1 MIYSNSKRVS
11 LEVDWRSS
19 SRHSRVCAVMSRYS
33 FKMQHLSNSK
43 RVSLERMSAEII
55 NLKDRIQ
62 DYQERCHS
70 LTNALAR
77 CEKSKEK
84 MKAAYEEMLSES
96 LFLSSL
102 FSISRRNISCFSSE
116 IFMPFNRFKISN
128 FEYKHNKKISI

>member
-1 MIYSNSKRVS
+1 MIY
-11 LEVDWRSS
+11 
-19 SRHSRVCAVMSRYS
+19 
-33 FKMQHLSNSK
+33 SNSK

-84 MKAAYEEMLSES
+84 MKAAYEERSEEHT
-96 LFLSSL
+96 
-102 FSISRRNISCFSSE
+102 SE
-116 IFMPFNRFKISN
+116 LQSPWN
-128 FEYKHNKKISI
+128 

>member
-1 MIYSNSKRVS
+1 MIY
-11 LEVDWRSS
+11 
-19 SRHSRVCAVMSRYS
+19 
-33 FKMQHLSNSK
+33 SNSK

-84 MKAAYEEMLSES
+84 MKAAYEEMLSERDALIKELTNKVLHLEAVAAHDGTKHGNVYCYYANQQEKS
-96 LFLSSL
+96 DPQFQAW
-102 FSISRRNISCFSSE
+102 
-116 IFMPFNRFKISN
+116 KQ
-128 FEYKHNKKISI
+128 FEKGRTAGP

>member
-1 MIYSNSKRVS
+1 MIY
-11 LEVDWRSS
+11 
-19 SRHSRVCAVMSRYS
+19 
-33 FKMQHLSNSK
+33 SNSK

-84 MKAAYEEMLSES
+84 MKAAYEEMLSKRDALIKELTNKVLHLEAVAAHDGTNTGMS
-96 LFLSSL
+96 TATTP
-102 FSISRRNISCFSSE
+102 I
-116 IFMPFNRFKISN
+116 
-128 FEYKHNKKISI
+128 NKKKSDPQFQAWKQFEKGRTAGP

>member
-1 MIYSNSKRVS
+1 MIY
-11 LEVDWRSS
+11 
-19 SRHSRVCAVMSRYS
+19 
-33 FKMQHLSNSK
+33 SNSK

-84 MKAAYEEMLSES
+84 MNTITLG
-96 LFLSSL
+96 
-102 FSISRRNISCFSSE
+102 
-116 IFMPFNRFKISN
+116 
-128 FEYKHNKKISI
+128 